1 MEISGKTMIF
11 RNDYGYSTTIS
22 NKNQEGQYDKMYL
35 TVQFLKGVELEN
47 KTLIN
52 IKDGFLSF
60 YKTKVGLSK
69 VKIVVKDYEIA
80 EDYKIPFLEDT
91 TEQLDDLMPF

>member
-1 MEISGKTMIF
+1 MEILGRTMIF
-11 RNDYGYSTTIS
+11 KNDYGYSTSIS

-35 TVQFLKGVELEN
+35 TVQFPKSVELEN

-60 YKTKVGLSK
+60 YKTKVGLPK

-91 TEQLDDLMPF
+91 AEQLDDLMPF